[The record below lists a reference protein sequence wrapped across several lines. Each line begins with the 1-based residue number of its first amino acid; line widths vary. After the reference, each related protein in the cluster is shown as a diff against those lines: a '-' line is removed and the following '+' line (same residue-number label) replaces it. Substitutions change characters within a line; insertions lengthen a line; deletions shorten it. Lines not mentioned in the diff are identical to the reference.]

1 MKFNLK
7 YSLLLL
13 YFGCST
19 IPQNT
24 SKDES
29 SLKPFY
35 ISSIESHFIE
45 TKYEIVRYTGSY
57 PGKPI
62 KKEIGFVYDI
72 VFSLRFQDE
81 GYIGAMPF
89 YLNIEYSDGQE
100 QNIKFNE
107 EYNILSNKD
116 FPEFVTQIEVTTKS
130 SIRVTVGY
138 EKGDGKLVF
147 NKSNPFQSKMVNLE

>member
-107 EYNILSNKD
+107 EYNILSNKY

>member
-1 MKFNLK
+1 MKVSLK

-24 SKDES
+24 TQDES

-72 VFSLRFQDE
+72 VFALRFQDE
-81 GYIGAMPF
+81 GDIWAIPF

-107 EYNILSNKD
+107 EYNIISNKD
-116 FPEFVTQIEVTTKS
+116 FPEFVIQIEVKNKDNIKAT
-130 SIRVTVGY
+130 IGY
-138 EKGDGKLVF
+138 EKGNGRLVF
-147 NKSNPFQSKMVNLE
+147 NKSNTFQSKIVDLE

>member
-13 YFGCST
+13 CFGCST

-24 SKDES
+24 LQDES

-81 GYIGAMPF
+81 EDIWERPF
-89 YLNIEYSDGQE
+89 YLNIEYPDGQE

-107 EYNILSNKD
+107 GYNILSNRD
-116 FPEFVTQIEVTTKS
+116 FPEFITQIEVKNKGN
-130 SIRVTVGY
+130 IKATVGY
-138 EKGDGKLVF
+138 DKGDGRLVF